1 MKNRKRTSP
10 LHHIW
15 AGAVVVAL
23 ILVIVTLAFVALH
36 GNSGKKTP
44 ETPVASVT
52 PSPSQTPSVT
62 TPATG
67 APTTAQPS
75 QTPATTITADNVEL
89 QETED
94 YGQEYLDKFVF
105 LGDSTT
111 HGLSFYGVVNANQVW
126 CPSNGTF
133 SLFNQSIIRILY
145 PETNEELT
153 ISEALGRKQ
162 PEYMLITLGING
174 ISSMDEDY
182 FKSEY
187 GALVDTIHSVS
198 PDTKIIIN
206 SIYPICAS
214 YDTSSGI
221 NMDKIRAAN
230 QWLRDL
236 AVEKGVHFLNS
247 NSALVDDTG
256 FMPQAYTNGDG
267 LHMNP
272 DGLNIILQYIRTHGY
287 PENE

>member
-1 MKNRKRTSP
+1 MKNRKKPSP

-23 ILVIVTLAFVALH
+23 ILVIVTLAFVVLH

-44 ETPVASVT
+44 ETPVVSVT
-52 PSPSQTPSVT
+52 PSPSQTPAVT

-75 QTPATTITADNVEL
+75 QTPAATITADNVEL

-111 HGLSFYGVVNANQVW
+111 HGLSFYGVVNTNQVW

-153 ISEALGRKQ
+153 IPEALGRKQ

-174 ISSMDEDY
+174 VASMDEDY

-236 AVEKGVHFLNS
+236 AVEKNVRFLNS